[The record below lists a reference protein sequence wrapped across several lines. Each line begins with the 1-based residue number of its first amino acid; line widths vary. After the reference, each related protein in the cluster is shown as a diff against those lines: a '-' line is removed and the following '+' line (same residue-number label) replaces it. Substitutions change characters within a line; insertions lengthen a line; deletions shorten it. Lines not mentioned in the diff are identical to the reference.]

1 VALGS
6 LALILFVV
14 SCGKLRRGAGEP
26 PALVIFKNEAF
37 YEATVYVVQLG
48 GESRRIGTVSSG
60 RTETLRAPSDLIR
73 GSVAI
78 VARLLAQDYRPS
90 TGRVDMNAGV
100 AYEVTLSSDGRYLA
114 FLPAREP

>member
-1 VALGS
+1 MRRSSAAIANDVTPATVNEVPRPYRKYRRSRFVALGS

-78 VARLLAQDYRPS
+78 
-90 TGRVDMNAGV
+90 
-100 AYEVTLSSDGRYLA
+100 
-114 FLPAREP
+114 